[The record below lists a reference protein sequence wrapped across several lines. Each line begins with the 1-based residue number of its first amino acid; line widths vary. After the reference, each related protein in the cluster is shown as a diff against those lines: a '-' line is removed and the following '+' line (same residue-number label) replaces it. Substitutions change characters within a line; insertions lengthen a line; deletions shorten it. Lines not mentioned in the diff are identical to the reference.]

1 MILIPALEKLHR
13 QAHDP
18 AVIDASGELD
28 WQALFAG
35 ALGFVQL
42 LRDRDLGSGVHVAIL
57 AANRAEYYQA
67 LLGALLGGVWLTPV
81 NTHLSDIEIDYVL
94 GDSESAMLF
103 TAGHEYSHKLTIP
116 VCDLCTVDLQTDK
129 NTPEQLY
136 RQVRAMLEQPPG
148 GTLMYTSGTTGKPK
162 GVKRAAASSVGRTL
176 ENWCRLGRDIGL
188 DGTGCHL
195 VTGPVYHAAPGL
207 YALYDLLNGASVLLM
222 ESFDCEQC
230 LSLIEQYQVTH
241 THLVPTMFVRLLRH
255 RAQLDRDYQLA
266 SLQLVLHGA
275 APVAPDIKQGMID
288 WWGPILVEYWGAS
301 ESGIITRVG
310 SADWMEHR
318 GTVGR
323 PLPQY
328 ELSVRDQAF
337 IELPQG
343 EIGELYARREGQARP
358 FWYFN
363 DEAKTQ
369 SCYREGWF
377 SLGDLGWLNEQGYAY
392 IADRRSNLIISGGV
406 NIYPAEI
413 EGALLS
419 HPEVADAVVLG
430 RDDAEW
436 GKSVHAVIQPV
447 AADIDQQLLQQRL
460 QLFAS
465 ERLAKF
471 KLPRSWE
478 FVAQLPRFDS
488 GKLYRQRLVQS

>member
-241 THLVPTMFVRLLRH
+241 THLVPTCSYACCDTARSWTEIINWH
-255 RAQLDRDYQLA
+255 RC
-266 SLQLVLHGA
+266 SWCCTVLHR
-275 APVAPDIKQGMID
+275 
-288 WWGPILVEYWGAS
+288 W
-301 ESGIITRVG
+301 
-310 SADWMEHR
+310 
-318 GTVGR
+318 
-323 PLPQY
+323 
-328 ELSVRDQAF
+328 
-337 IELPQG
+337 
-343 EIGELYARREGQARP
+343 
-358 FWYFN
+358 
-363 DEAKTQ
+363 
-369 SCYREGWF
+369 
-377 SLGDLGWLNEQGYAY
+377 
-392 IADRRSNLIISGGV
+392 
-406 NIYPAEI
+406 
-413 EGALLS
+413 
-419 HPEVADAVVLG
+419 
-430 RDDAEW
+430 
-436 GKSVHAVIQPV
+436 
-447 AADIDQQLLQQRL
+447 
-460 QLFAS
+460 
-465 ERLAKF
+465 
-471 KLPRSWE
+471 PRI
-478 FVAQLPRFDS
+478 
-488 GKLYRQRLVQS
+488 